1 MTGVQTCALPI
12 SVPTGPSPTWEASA
26 PGGESS
32 AWAASA
38 PGGEPSAWAA
48 SAPAEADATRETT
61 GGTPPAAPSPDREP
75 PARKGLLRLWDHAWK
90 HRRSVEDIFDRDEAE
105 DDEGEGDE
113 YTY

>member
-1 MTGVQTCALPI
+1 MSRSIAA
-12 SVPTGPSPTWEASA
+12 PTGPTTGAPSARSASTGPPPAWE
-26 PGGESS
+26 
-32 AWAASA
+32 ASA
-38 PGGEPSAWAA
+38 PGGEPSAWAV

-90 HRRSVEDIFDRDEAE
+90 HRRSVEDIFDRDEAQ

>member
-1 MTGVQTCALPI
+1 MSI
-12 SVPTGPSPTWEASA
+12 SVFCLK
-26 PGGESS
+26 
-32 AWAASA
+32 
-38 PGGEPSAWAA
+38 
-48 SAPAEADATRETT
+48 ADSYIGIPLTLTNFISLGATNLIDVAFLITKT
-61 GGTPPAAPSPDREP
+61 P